1 MTYPPPQRP
10 HPGPP
15 PGYPPPGWQYPA
27 PYGPPPPKRRTGLVV
42 AIVAVVVLLVG
53 ALAITGFVAPGFL
66 LGDDA
71 EQAAVGTGSVDQEQL
86 EQAGGDPQALA
97 EAIVAA
103 LLAKDAAALDRVL
116 CSDAT
121 EDARGVKQILP
132 MVENAQLD
140 GDVTTKSD
148 TEASAR
154 ITVTANGTTATLTQ
168 ELVNANGTWC
178 WHGVTAD
185 AADLPEPSPEE
196 KASLAAARK
205 VGQEFLDALESG
217 SKARAVRTF
226 CERPRR
232 FETGLIDSAIKA
244 GVRLQISEIPP
255 GGGRL
260 IAVLVAGK
268 IGGKPAKGTVMTEG
282 DERGGARCVSNFL
295 FD

>member
-71 EQAAVGTGSVDQEQL
+71 EQAAGGTGSVDQEQL

-226 CERPRR
+226 CEKPRR
-232 FETGLIDSAIKA
+232 FETGMIDSAIKA
-244 GVRLQISEIPP
+244 GVRCRSARSRPAE
-255 GGGRL
+255 GG
-260 IAVLVAGK
+260 
-268 IGGKPAKGTVMTEG
+268 
-282 DERGGARCVSNFL
+282 
-295 FD
+295 